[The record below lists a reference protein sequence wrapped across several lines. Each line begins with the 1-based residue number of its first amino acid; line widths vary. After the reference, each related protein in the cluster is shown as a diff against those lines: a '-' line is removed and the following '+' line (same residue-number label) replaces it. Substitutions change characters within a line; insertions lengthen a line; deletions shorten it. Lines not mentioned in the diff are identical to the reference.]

1 MEISV
6 NDSAGNHPT
15 RFLADLTQAMRSTAE
30 AARLSTIE
38 QCRLDAQ
45 AYAEQVNARTK
56 EESEQFRK
64 SADAD
69 VATIREQSK
78 ARMELIRQE
87 TERRISRRRELLDR
101 DLEEFNAAI
110 GVEVESVQHRVEA
123 FQSEV
128 AEFFERLLQGGADP
142 TVFATMASQIP
153 DPPSFDEL
161 DPNTLASD
169 LRARR
174 QQAERGS
181 EHEPEPAVIA
191 RIAQQENLRLLQGI
205 RGSEHGV
212 HQGQAH
218 PAPLMCRKYA
228 ERAKPQRGTVV
239 DPAPAA
245 HDVPHDTIVRDGHE
259 RQTGDHVA
267 IVAQRIHQRD
277 LRWLAVVPPGE
288 RSGMN
293 RGDRRPVGR
302 DLSAHKHNA
311 NLGGAAPHIRYSH
324 A

>member
-174 QQAERGS
+174 QQAEQ
-181 EHEPEPAVIA
+181 EA
-191 RIAQQENLRLLQGI
+191 RATA
-205 RGSEHGV
+205 S
-212 HQGQAH
+212 
-218 PAPLMCRKYA
+218 
-228 ERAKPQRGTVV
+228 GTS
-239 DPAPAA
+239 PAA
-245 HDVPHDTIVRDGHE
+245 AS
-259 RQTGDHVA
+259 TGETKEALPDHW
-267 IVAQRIHQRD
+267 
-277 LRWLAVVPPGE
+277 WLDSPAKLAT
-288 RSGMN
+288 R
-293 RGDRRPVGR
+293 
-302 DLSAHKHNA
+302 AHSE
-311 NLGGAAPHIRYSH
+311 GPQ
-324 A
+324 